1 MTTQAPAALR
11 RIVLVGRPNVGK
23 SVLFHALTGEYA
35 TVSNYGGTT
44 LDLRR
49 ARIEGAG
56 LEVLDTP
63 GLFALSART
72 DDEAVTRDELLTQ
85 TPECVVCV
93 GNASDV
99 EGAAAFVLDLAR
111 LRVPVVL
118 VLNLQDEAAAK
129 GLFPDAEALSTLL
142 GVPVMATVAT
152 LGRGVRE
159 LKRAIE
165 ERRGSVPALAPMP
178 VELERSASRLEAALP
193 QSCRALALLALTG
206 DDGIRR
212 GLKAAG
218 RFDEAGLELVERE
231 RRTFSRNPSFLYANS
246 ARAYAQELAARTLKR
261 REPGAGAGARF
272 LEKLGRWS
280 LGPRSGPALALG
292 VLWLLYEFVGVFGA
306 QTAVEFIEESLFG
319 ARINPAITALAQRL
333 IPWVFLRD
341 ALVGPYGAF
350 TMAVTYAFAL
360 VLPIVTT
367 FFIAFSLLEDSGYL
381 PRFSVVTDRFFRLMG
396 LNGKAVLPMMLGL
409 GCGTMAIV
417 TTRILETRRERLLV
431 SFLLALTVPCS
442 AQLGV
447 ILGMTGGSPASVT
460 LVWLA
465 VIGFTLVVVGLSASR
480 LIPGAA
486 ASFVLEIPPMRVPQA
501 LNVLRKVA
509 MRLKWYLLEIV
520 PLFIYAT
527 FALFLLDRAGLLA
540 HIERAASPLMQ
551 GLLGL
556 PKEATSAFLVGFFRR
571 DYGAAGLF
579 QMHREGMLSPRQVAV
594 SLACITLFMPCV
606 AQWLVTLRE
615 HGAKVTAVITVFV
628 FSYALLVAAFINH
641 VWLHFGGV

>member
-1 MTTQAPAALR
+1 MKTQAPAALR

-49 ARIEGAG
+49 ARVEGAG
-56 LEVLDTP
+56 LEVIDTP

-72 DDEAVTRDELLTQ
+72 DDEAVTRDELLSEV
-85 TPECVVCV
+85 PECVVCV

-111 LRVPVVL
+111 LRVPLML
-118 VLNLQDEAAAK
+118 VLNLCDEAAGR

-142 GVPVMATVAT
+142 GVPVIPTVAT
-152 LGRGVRE
+152 LGRGVRD
-159 LKRAIE
+159 LKRAVE
-165 ERRGSVPALAPMP
+165 ERRGRVPAPAPMP

-193 QSCRALALLALTG
+193 EPGRGLALLALTG
-206 DDGIRR
+206 DDGMRR
-212 GLKAAG
+212 GLEAAG
-218 RFDEAGLELVERE
+218 RLDGAGLAEVERE
-231 RRTFSRNPSFLYANS
+231 RRSFSRNPSFLYANS
-246 ARAYAQELAARTLKR
+246 ARACAQEFSARTLR
-261 REPGAGAGARF
+261 RAEAGAGAGARF

-280 LGPRSGPALALG
+280 LGPWSGAALSLG
-292 VLWLLYEFVGVFGA
+292 VLWFLYEFVGVFGA
-306 QTAVEFIEESLFG
+306 QTAVRFIEDTLFG
-319 ARINPAITALAQRL
+319 AHINPAVRAAAERL
-333 IPWVFLRD
+333 MPWVFLRD
-341 ALVGPYGAF
+341 AIVGPYGAF
-350 TMAVTYAFAL
+350 TMAFTYAFAII
-360 VLPIVTT
+360 LPIVTT

-417 TTRILETRRERLLV
+417 TTRILETRRERILV

-447 ILGMTGGSPASVT
+447 ILGMTGGSPAGVT
-460 LVWLA
+460 FTWLA
-465 VIGFTLVVVGLSASR
+465 VIAFTLVGVGWSASR

-501 LNVLRKVA
+501 RNVLRKVG

-527 FALFLLDRAGLLA
+527 FALFLLDRAGLLLL
-540 HIERAASPLMQ
+540 IERAAAPFMR
-551 GLLGL
+551 GVLGL
-556 PKEATSAFLVGFFRR
+556 PKEAATAFLVGFFRR

-579 QMHREGMLSPRQVAV
+579 QMHREGLLSPRQVAV
-594 SLACITLFMPCV
+594 SLTCITLFMPCV

-615 HGAKVTAVITVFV
+615 HGPRVTALVTAFV
-628 FSYALLVAAFINH
+628 FSYALLAAALVNRL
-641 VWLHFGGV
+641 WLFFGGA